1 MAFSEDDHVTAEEFR
16 EALKIARE
24 DGLHVHKTYARFQAS
39 LKTDEPPA
47 PEKDKKSKE
56 GDPPP
61 VKEPPEEKP
70 PRDFW
75 FGTRGN

>member
-1 MAFSEDDHVTAEEFR
+1 MLSEDDHVTPEEFKA
-16 EALKIARE
+16 ALRIARD

-39 LKTDEPPA
+39 LKTTEEEPPEK
-47 PEKDKKSKE
+47 PEKKPKE